1 MQQKC
6 FGIESILLYL
16 PQQKHFTMR
25 MYTRAFNKM
34 SELNAFANEHGIG
47 KDSIVNIFPSGD
59 GSFLLVYYAE

>member
-1 MQQKC
+1 
-6 FGIESILLYL
+6 
-16 PQQKHFTMR
+16 

-34 SELNAFANEHGIG
+34 SELNAFANENGIG

>member
-1 MQQKC
+1 
-6 FGIESILLYL
+6 
-16 PQQKHFTMR
+16 MR